1 MRSILCFTLFLGF
14 SFKILSTPSAN
25 QTQNPERKLDIV
37 QSFLGVGSESEEEE
51 MSQYD
56 NPLQMNKSFI
66 KSMQNYSNEV
76 IAMKER
82 IKRAKEG
89 LQKSLDVTLSNIEI
103 KK

>member
-1 MRSILCFTLFLGF
+1 MHNQ
-14 SFKILSTPSAN
+14 PSK
-25 QTQNPERKLDIV
+25 QERKLDIV
-37 QSFLGVGSESEEEE
+37 QSFLGVGSESEEE

-66 KSMQNYSNEV
+66 KSVQNYSNEV